1 MRIPQWCSIGVAFF
15 YSASGA
21 GAQVRADPG
30 AVIDGK
36 IAVRITVTLAND
48 QEPYHPVRSLRLRI
62 ERPGVRSDSAIATTD
77 ESGVATV
84 LLPASGYRL
93 TSVRPYEWQSRW
105 YRWDLPLVVRAGMA
119 TVELHARNSSP
130 PGGTPVVAITGRPG
144 ATPPSSPTRAPAASV
159 ISNPTSAVSDRTTRS
174 TFRLATGSIGF
185 VHTDDDEGMS
195 MSLGIGGVLLRH
207 LVGFVFPVELGIVP
221 NKDSRY
227 YTDTFDNGNSVC
239 RDSETGRFADKSN
252 CGPDF
257 IYAASAE
264 AGFAIATGTHPV
276 YLTGG
281 YRVGAGESAF
291 GAVAIAFQPLNALH
305 WYAKASVGREFTQVV
320 FGGSVPW

>member
-1 MRIPQWCSIGVAFF
+1 
-15 YSASGA
+15 
-21 GAQVRADPG
+21 
-30 AVIDGK
+30 
-36 IAVRITVTLAND
+36 
-48 QEPYHPVRSLRLRI
+48 
-62 ERPGVRSDSAIATTD
+62 
-77 ESGVATV
+77 
-84 LLPASGYRL
+84 
-93 TSVRPYEWQSRW
+93 
-105 YRWDLPLVVRAGMA
+105 
-119 TVELHARNSSP
+119 
-130 PGGTPVVAITGRPG
+130 VVAN
-144 ATPPSSPTRAPAASV
+144 S
-159 ISNPTSAVSDRTTRS
+159 TTRS

-207 LVGFVFPVELGIVP
+207 LVAFVFPIDLGIVP

-252 CGPDF
+252 CGPDVIF
-257 IYAASAE
+257 AASAE
-264 AGFAIATGTHPV
+264 AGFAIATGVHPV

-291 GAVAIAFQPLNALH
+291 GAIAIAFQPLNSLH